1 MNLSN
6 IISVALGLV
15 LMYYVLSLIVSYITT
30 AISSYTQMRANDLE
44 RVLRERIED
53 PATFEKFMHHPLVK
67 NLKPMQVKMMGT
79 TLWEGKVS
87 SIPARTFADALLDT
101 LAPAT
106 REEDKLQY
114 VQDAIDSLP
123 DSNFKHSL
131 DCKIDA
137 TVGNLREARVKVEEW
152 YDDVLNNVSWLYTQH
167 ARRIAIICALA
178 VAVLL
183 DADSIAVANRLWAEP
198 TLRAAATAKATVYID
213 NAPDPQQADVV
224 TYVAELEELRLPIL
238 WSVTIP
244 PTVPGW
250 LLKVFGWLITW
261 LAIAQGSSFWY
272 DVLKRVRS
280 VSSDT
285 SDPSNSTK

>member
-30 AISSYTQMRANDLE
+30 AISRYTQMRANDLE

-53 PATFEKFMHHPLVK
+53 PATFEKFMHHPLIK
-67 NLKPMQVKMMGT
+67 NLQPMQVKMMGT
-79 TLWEGKVS
+79 TIWDGKVS
-87 SIPARTFADALLDT
+87 SIPARTFANALLDT

-114 VQDAIDSLP
+114 VQDAINSLP
-123 DSNFKHSL
+123 DSNFKDSL

-137 TVGNLREARVKVEEW
+137 TVDNIREARVKVEEW
-152 YDDVLNNVSWLYTQH
+152 YDDVMTNVSWLYTQH

-178 VAVLL
+178 VAVFL

-198 TLRAAATAKATVYID
+198 TLRAAAQAKATVYVD
-213 NAPDPQQADVV
+213 NAPDPEQADVV
-224 TYVAELEELRLPIL
+224 SYVAQLKELELPIL
-238 WSVTIP
+238 WVTPLPQTTSTWFI
-244 PTVPGW
+244 
-250 LLKVFGWLITW
+250 KIFGWLITW

-280 VSSDT
+280 VSSD
-285 SDPSNSTK
+285 SSSST